1 MIELS
6 TIIIKDNN
14 IKISNFLFCIRL
26 NNDLLNDLYLIKII
40 KINNLFSSIIIKLK
54 NVNIWK
60 LPDNNNK

>member
-26 NNDLLNDLYLIKII
+26 NNDLLNDLYPIKII

>member
-26 NNDLLNDLYLIKII
+26 NNDLLNDLYPIKII
-40 KINNLFSSIIIKLK
+40 KINNLYSSIIIKLK
-54 NVNIWK
+54 NVNI
-60 LPDNNNK
+60 

>member
-26 NNDLLNDLYLIKII
+26 NNDLLNDLYPIKII

-54 NVNIWK
+54 NVNI
-60 LPDNNNK
+60 